1 MAWHPTDHAA
11 GSGTAVA
18 QAFRAPGTSA
28 PAHSSGVL
36 MFAGRSASL
45 FNAVAIALLAVD
57 CGQSGPCGDVSG
69 TCVAFDASTAT
80 EPDIETAVQSAKPG
94 TTIVFGAGTFKF
106 KNTMAVASSGLTIRG
121 AGIGQ
126 TILDFDGM
134 TAGSDG
140 IAAQDGSN
148 NLTLTGFTVQ
158 NTKGNAIKV
167 IGSDYVVFRAVSATW
182 KDAAKMTN
190 GPYGLYPVSST
201 HVLIENCVV
210 SNASDSGIYVGQS
223 DTVIVRNNEV
233 LGNVAGIE
241 IENTFNAD
249 VTGNNVHDNT
259 AGIMVFNLPDLP
271 QQGGHNVRV
280 FSNKV
285 LHNNLANFA
294 AQGDIVSF
302 VPSGAGIIV
311 MASYKVEVF
320 GNTIT
325 GNNTGCFGVVS
336 YYATQ
341 LPWTDPNYYPFPH
354 DVWAHDNTCT
364 GDGTMPDFNVQLG
377 LLLLSA
383 QSAFPMQRV
392 PDQIWD
398 GIPDPA
404 WVQMAVQPDG
414 GIPPNVMHVCFS
426 SDGDSFANLNLPFL
440 NDAGTNLA
448 QIFTT
453 DLPDFTCTQDPLPA
467 IVVDGGTP

>member
-1 MAWHPTDHAA
+1 
-11 GSGTAVA
+11 
-18 QAFRAPGTSA
+18 
-28 PAHSSGVL
+28 

-45 FNAVAIALLAVD
+45 FNAVAIAVLAVD
-57 CGQSGPCGDVSG
+57 CGPSGPCGDVSG
-69 TCVAFDASTAT
+69 TCVAFSAGSAT
-80 EPDIETAVQSAKPG
+80 EHDIETAVQSAKPG
-94 TTIVFGAGTFKF
+94 TTIVLSAGTFKF
-106 KNTMAVASSGLTIRG
+106 QNTIAIASSGLTIRG

-148 NLTLTGFTVQ
+148 NLTLTGFTVE

-182 KDAAKMTN
+182 KDAAKTTN

-201 HVLIENCVV
+201 HVLIEDCVV

-233 LGNVAGIE
+233 LGNVSGIE

-249 VTGNNVHDNT
+249 VTNNNVHDNT

-280 FSNKV
+280 FGNKV
-285 LHNNLANFA
+285 LHDNLTNFA
-294 AQGDIVSF
+294 AMGDIVSF
-302 VPSGAGIIV
+302 VPAGAAIIV
-311 MASYKVEVF
+311 MATYNVEVF
-320 GNTIT
+320 NNTISGDQT
-325 GNNTGCFGVVS
+325 GAIGVVS

-354 DVWAHDNTCT
+354 DVWAHDNTFM
-364 GDGTMPDFNVQLG
+364 GDGLMPDFNVTLG

-414 GIPPNVMHVCFS
+414 GVPPDVMKICFS
-426 SDGDSFANLNLPFL
+426 NEGDSFANLNLFEL

-453 DLPDFTCTQDPLPA
+453 DLPDFTCTKEPLPA
-467 IVVDGGTP
+467 IAFDGGTP